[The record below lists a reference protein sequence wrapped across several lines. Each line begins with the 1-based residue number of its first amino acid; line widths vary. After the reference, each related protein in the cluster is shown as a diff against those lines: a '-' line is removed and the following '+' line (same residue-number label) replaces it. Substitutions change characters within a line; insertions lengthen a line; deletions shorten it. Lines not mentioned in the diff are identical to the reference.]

1 MNNTEY
7 KLSQAQEIFKN
18 VAFHIVAK
26 EISTKETHSM
36 VLEGLEILSDIEKSI
51 KTENTKENQ
60 CNQNENNEIKKVQS
74 RLKLWAKSERQGQIN
89 VRILNAFLG
98 LKQTKDGCITV
109 DDIQNELPST
119 NIQSNLQQMTNI
131 AEKNHGK
138 IFEQNVNCIEIWDPV
153 CLFVSEY
160 EKTIKIY
167 SNSFHLTAYANM
179 TKQKAIEIVNNHL
192 QEQSLNEE
200 NTNISKINDTRD
212 VWWFT
217 IPPERFSNDLHL
229 LLKKTNGLIW
239 LKISANT
246 IRPQD
251 VFRLRADVDK
261 IDLEISSDNGLNNY
275 MVDIKKSD
283 GIGYNFKQHI
293 EHEFN

>member
-1 MNNTEY
+1 M
-7 KLSQAQEIFKN
+7 
-18 VAFHIVAK
+18 
-26 EISTKETHSM
+26 
-36 VLEGLEILSDIEKSI
+36 
-51 KTENTKENQ
+51 
-60 CNQNENNEIKKVQS
+60 
-74 RLKLWAKSERQGQIN
+74 
-89 VRILNAFLG
+89 
-98 LKQTKDGCITV
+98 
-109 DDIQNELPST
+109 
-119 NIQSNLQQMTNI
+119 

-251 VFRLRADVDK
+251 VFRLRADADK

-275 MVDIKKSD
+275 MVDIKSG